1 VRDGIELARRGVPAV
16 ACVTE
21 AFWPQGD
28 FVARS
33 AGMPDVPRLR
43 LPHPCAGTGADN
55 LLAVARDLLPE
66 ALRLLGE
73 GR

>member
-1 VRDGIELARRGVPAV
+1 
-16 ACVTE
+16 
-21 AFWPQGD
+21 
-28 FVARS
+28 
-33 AGMPDVPRLR
+33 MPDVPRLR

-55 LLAVARDLLPE
+55 LLAVARQLLPE